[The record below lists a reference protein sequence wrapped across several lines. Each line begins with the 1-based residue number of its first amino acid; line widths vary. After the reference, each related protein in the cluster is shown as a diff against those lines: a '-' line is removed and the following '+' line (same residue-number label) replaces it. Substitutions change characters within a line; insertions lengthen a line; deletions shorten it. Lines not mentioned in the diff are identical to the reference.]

1 MEIKL
6 NMRPIDFKFSQYL
19 SQAFEILKKDYGKFF
34 LGFLFT
40 LILSVIPF
48 CSFLAI
54 GNFYK
59 FSRKDFRGEPAEA
72 SEIFN
77 FDDFMA
83 YFYLILIVFGGI
95 IVLEIPVFFIAFFT
109 AQNPES
115 VSLMAFLIPFY
126 IIALMVVLFY
136 FVIRGFYI
144 PALISVGKVK
154 EIKTAWKIS
163 KEMTK
168 GNGWNILL
176 FTIVVSFLSQLGII
190 ACVIGILLTLPFS
203 YVAQFLAYDDAM
215 DQIKFDEIKQI
226 GAEEIL

>member
-6 NMRPIDFKFSQYL
+6 NTKPIDFKFSQYL
-19 SQAFEILKKDYGKFF
+19 SQAFEILKKDFGKFF
-34 LGFLFT
+34 LGFIFT
-40 LILSVIPF
+40 LIMSIIPF

-59 FSRKDFRGEPAEA
+59 FSRKVFRGEPAEA

-83 YFYLILIVFGGI
+83 YFYLILIMLGAI
-95 IVLEIPVFFIAFFT
+95 LVLEIPIFFITFIAS
-109 AQNPES
+109 QNPDGLS
-115 VSLMAFLIPFY
+115 PMTFLIPIYAF
-126 IIALMVVLFY
+126 ALMAVIFF
-136 FVIRGFYI
+136 FVIKGFYI
-144 PALISVGKVK
+144 PALISVGRVK
-154 EIKTAWKIS
+154 DLKTAWNMS

-176 FTIVVSFLSQLGII
+176 FFFVVSFLSQLGII
-190 ACVIGILLTLPFS
+190 ACGIGVLLTLPFS

-215 DQIKFDEIKQI
+215 DQIQFDEIKEI
-226 GAEEIL
+226 GTE

>member
-6 NMRPIDFKFSQYL
+6 NSKPIDFKFSQYL
-19 SQAFEILKKDYGKFF
+19 SQAFEILKKDFGKFF
-34 LGFLFT
+34 LGFIFT
-40 LILSVIPF
+40 LIMSIIPF

-59 FSRKDFRGEPAEA
+59 FSRKVFKGEPAEA

-83 YFYLILIVFGGI
+83 YFYLMLIVFGAI
-95 IVLEIPVFFIAFFT
+95 IVLEIPIILSSIFASQFG
-109 AQNPES
+109 NSMES
-115 VSLMAFLIPFY
+115 FYYLFPIYMIGLMAVI
-126 IIALMVVLFY
+126 FY
-136 FVIRGFYI
+136 FIIRGFYI
-144 PALISVGKVK
+144 PALISVGRVK
-154 EIKTAWKIS
+154 DLKTAWNMS

-176 FTIVVSFLSQLGII
+176 FFFVVSFLSQLGII
-190 ACVIGILLTLPFS
+190 ACGIGVLLTLPFS

-215 DQIKFDEIKQI
+215 DQIQFDEIKEI
-226 GAEEIL
+226 GRE

>member
-6 NMRPIDFKFSQYL
+6 NTKPVDFKFSQYL
-19 SQAFEILKKDYGKFF
+19 SQAFEILKKDFGKFF
-34 LGFLFT
+34 LGFIFT
-40 LILSVIPF
+40 LIMSIIPF

-59 FSRKDFRGEPAEA
+59 FSRKVFKGEPAEA

-83 YFYLILIVFGGI
+83 YFYLMLIVFGAI
-95 IVLEIPVFFIAFFT
+95 IVLEIPIILSSIFASQFG
-109 AQNPES
+109 NSMES
-115 VSLMAFLIPFY
+115 FYYLFPIYMIGLMAVI
-126 IIALMVVLFY
+126 FY
-136 FVIRGFYI
+136 FIIRGFYI
-144 PALISVGKVK
+144 PALISVGRVK
-154 EIKTAWKIS
+154 DLKTAWNMS

-176 FTIVVSFLSQLGII
+176 FLFVVSFLSQLGII
-190 ACVIGILLTLPFS
+190 ACGIGVLLTLPFS

-215 DQIKFDEIKQI
+215 DQIQFDEIKEI
-226 GAEEIL
+226 GRE